1 MFLKKPIGLAAM
13 GVLAIGL
20 LAWLW
25 MGLAPKS
32 PNKGRVVSY
41 PVRLQALHQSLYFT
55 GIIRPIRETA
65 LTCPIDAIVETMQ
78 YQYGQA
84 VKQGDVVLTLNSSE
98 LEKQYNDTLTEYL
111 KAKDNYS
118 MVAARFNGTKELWNT
133 GLISKNTYLGEKSS
147 VNTARIGL
155 LQSTHKLSELLH
167 KMDDPD
173 NADLSTLKMA
183 QFDKVQQALTSHHNL
198 IHMKASAD
206 GLLLYPP
213 KESQDKSGHIQVGAA
228 VKAGQVIALI
238 GNVTGVHV
246 EIEIPETDIN
256 TIHVG
261 MLAKI
266 TGPALGKH
274 QLLGRVAS
282 VNTQA
287 LSGNTGASAFFS
299 AMVVVKKLTP
309 KQQNAIKVGMSA
321 AIELMI
327 DKRKQVIIPI
337 KAVQQVNGKRMV
349 TIQNKHGSDVL
360 REVTTGIATAN
371 SVVIERGLKAGD
383 VVRYDA

>member
-1 MFLKKPIGLAAM
+1 
-13 GVLAIGL
+13 
-20 LAWLW
+20 
-25 MGLAPKS
+25 
-32 PNKGRVVSY
+32 
-41 PVRLQALHQSLYFT
+41 
-55 GIIRPIRETA
+55 
-65 LTCPIDAIVETMQ
+65 
-78 YQYGQA
+78 
-84 VKQGDVVLTLNSSE
+84 
-98 LEKQYNDTLTEYL
+98 
-111 KAKDNYS
+111 
-118 MVAARFNGTKELWNT
+118 
-133 GLISKNTYLGEKSS
+133 
-147 VNTARIGL
+147 
-155 LQSTHKLSELLH
+155 
-167 KMDDPD
+167 
-173 NADLSTLKMA
+173 
-183 QFDKVQQALTSHHNL
+183 
-198 IHMKASAD
+198 
-206 GLLLYPP
+206 
-213 KESQDKSGHIQVGAA
+213 
-228 VKAGQVIALI
+228 
-238 GNVTGVHV
+238 
-246 EIEIPETDIN
+246 
-256 TIHVG
+256 